1 MNNWQPDVATLASNG
16 FWIMGLAVML
26 ATWSYAYWTAQMN
39 DRSLS
44 QEMSGRRYLVC
55 LLLGLLLVSI
65 GLIGI
70 GKSWW
75 SQLPAVGLLLVCL
88 AALLLLWRRHQAP
101 HP

>member
-1 MNNWQPDVATLASNG
+1 MNNGQLDVITLVATAL
-16 FWIMGLAVML
+16 WILGLATLL
-26 ATWSYAYWTAQMN
+26 ATLSYGYWTAGLN
-39 DRSLS
+39 DRSLA
-44 QEMSGRRYLVC
+44 QELNDGRYPAC
-55 LLLGLLLVSI
+55 LLLGLILLSI